1 MPSTDDPH
9 YGQPVETGGAAP
21 SDARAALILLHG
33 RGATARG
40 MMALAGEASPD
51 HVLFVAPQAYRRTW
65 YPHSFLA
72 PIEQNE
78 PYLTSALGVVGHVL
92 DRTQQAGIPLERT
105 VLVGFSQGACL
116 ALEYA
121 ARHPQTYGGVFGLS
135 GGLIGPEDTS
145 FSYDGDLD
153 GTFVFLGCSDQD
165 PHIPL
170 ERVQE
175 SADVLEKLG
184 ARVDARV
191 YPGMGHTTNEEELR
205 VLRETLQQY
214 VPSRSVPVD
223 EEDEDD
229 LLDDEL
235 EEDEIEDDEIEFFTP
250 DDE

>member
-135 GGLIGPEDTS
+135 GGLIRPEDTS

-184 ARVDARV
+184 ARVDARI
-191 YPGMGHTTNEEELR
+191 YSGMGHTTNEEELR

-235 EEDEIEDDEIEFFTP
+235 EDEIEDDEIEFFTP